1 MDAINPRRTPGIPGS
16 VLHWHQTLPSAALQ
30 VLQGTWSAWA
40 AFLPQRCSGSHVTF
54 LPVPVQSWAPG
65 EGGWGAQT
73 WCSMLIETVDYLPY
87 AVTAFLQGIS
97 HGVVVHIH
105 TEVAIC
111 VVSWVEVGDHPR
123 GNPQAPKHYKPRSVW
138 GCWLWWRWHVN
149 TPRYYPLTHKRHTH
163 PYYLCWGSQQRPST
177 GQIGLAWSQ
186 IFSSSW
192 GFLHCHSRSLG
203 PGHQHNCHSNSQKEH
218 RCHHCYWSVQKHPPT
233 SKWINTMSFLPEWL
247 TGFRTRGGRWGSH
260 GALSAPFCHENC
272 SKSLRGS
279 GVYDFRSTLFNG
291 SCLIALEW
299 HQLCIARWQR
309 RRRLHSLSAA
319 RLGPEV
325 LFAEDNGC
333 LLGGVG
339 GVYRLKCAHARA
351 CTHLLKITLDI

>member
-54 LPVPVQSWAPG
+54 LPVPVRSWAPG

-73 WCSMLIETVDYLPY
+73 WCSMPIEMVDYLPY

-218 RCHHCYWSVQKHPPT
+218 RCHHCYWSVQKHPPHP
-233 SKWINTMSFLPEWL
+233 SESIPCLSYQSDLQDSEH
-247 TGFRTRGGRWGSH
+247 GVGGGEAMEPWVH
-260 GALSAPFCHENC
+260 LSVMKTVAN
-272 SKSLRGS
+272 
-279 GVYDFRSTLFNG
+279 
-291 SCLIALEW
+291 I
-299 HQLCIARWQR
+299 
-309 RRRLHSLSAA
+309 
-319 RLGPEV
+319 
-325 LFAEDNGC
+325 
-333 LLGGVG
+333 LGGVG
-339 GVYRLKCAHARA
+339 FMSLEVLYLMDHVWLHLNDISSVLQDDREGGDSTVCQQQDWAQKSCLQKIMAVCLGVWVVSIVWSVHTRAHVP
-351 CTHLLKITLDI
+351 IF